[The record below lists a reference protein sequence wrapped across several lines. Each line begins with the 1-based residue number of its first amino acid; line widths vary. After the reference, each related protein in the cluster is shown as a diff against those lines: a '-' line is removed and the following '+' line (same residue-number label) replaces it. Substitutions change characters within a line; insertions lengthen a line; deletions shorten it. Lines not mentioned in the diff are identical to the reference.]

1 MYPTSIF
8 IEYNICMFFC
18 KLFVLLFIKKDI
30 LLLPIIYP
38 LQTAANE
45 VVGEIYSSDEKPLFW
60 LSDLNQ

>member
-8 IEYNICMFFC
+8 IEYNICMFFSSY
-18 KLFVLLFIKKDI
+18 LYYFFIKKDI

-45 VVGEIYSSDEKPLFW
+45 VVGEIYSADEKPLFW

>member
-1 MYPTSIF
+1 MHV
-8 IEYNICMFFC
+8 FF

-45 VVGEIYSSDEKPLFW
+45 VVGEIYSADEKPLFW